1 MIEFAQ
7 IAPPE
12 ADLINLLPAGLSTI
26 LPGFVAEGE
35 TPTVLYRDSQGTL
48 FIEEYAVSNDV
59 ERPFENVLSAV
70 NAPRLEENLEEI
82 VSAGFLG
89 LGPVVP
95 IVNEREGE
103 RGALALPTDKDL
115 PQGTMLETEVGIIDA
130 GVAFWNPAF
139 RDSEGQSRFKTVGA
153 LSLID
158 KSFASS
164 PPLMPDDVHLFQN
177 RPDAENRRDLAKLF
191 PQSVFA
197 DTSPQ
202 KLFPT
207 NGLAHGTAM
216 ADLVLS
222 TARHDVDLHA
232 LELPVSVLRDLS
244 GGQMSVVLEPALRA
258 LLEQIEN
265 HRKDQGKLVPF
276 RAVILLAFA
285 FTGGPLDGSADV
297 LSGMEDVLDVYSER
311 QYNIELILPVG
322 NHLQDQL
329 HAVLEPESQ
338 VGWRVLPDDHSAN
351 TVEILHG
358 GDPSHIG
365 LTTPGGVQVQLPAA
379 AGLYRMH
386 LDGRDIGAVWTRDR
400 DDGSW
405 NSRISLAPSASRV
418 RGRPTAPFGRWTMS
432 TADTDALCWVLRDE
446 TGFEADPFEPA
457 RASWLEDADY
467 RVRDRIGEP
476 GRVSDLLLA
485 GGREAKVRREGTGSI
500 LASSKNA
507 QVTVVTAQ
515 EEDGRAAHY
524 AGHLAPGAP
533 VPQALKL
540 SVGLGPGVSKEY
552 APIGPFDGR
561 AVLGNAGPQRFRALG
576 TSMAAAL
583 FAGQQTHAGGAPIP
597 HI

>member
-12 ADLINLLPAGLSTI
+12 ADLINLLPAGLLTI

-70 NAPRLEENLEEI
+70 NAPRLEKNLAEI

-130 GVAFWNPAF
+130 GIAFWNPAF

-164 PPLMPDDVHLFQN
+164 PPLMPDDVHLFQS
-177 RPDAENRRDLAKLF
+177 RPDAENRRDLA
-191 PQSVFA
+191 
-197 DTSPQ
+197 
-202 KLFPT
+202 
-207 NGLAHGTAM
+207 
-216 ADLVLS
+216 
-222 TARHDVDLHA
+222 
-232 LELPVSVLRDLS
+232 EL
-244 GGQMSVVLEPALRA
+244 
-258 LLEQIEN
+258 
-265 HRKDQGKLVPF
+265 LVPF

-297 LSGMEDVLDVYSER
+297 LSGMEEVLDVYSER

-386 LDGRDIGAVWTRDR
+386 LDGRDVGAVWTRDR

-418 RGRPTAPFGRWTMS
+418 RGRPTAPCGRWTMS

-457 RASWLEDADY
+457 RASWLED
-467 RVRDRIGEP
+467 
-476 GRVSDLLLA
+476 
-485 GGREAKVRREGTGSI
+485 K
-500 LASSKNA
+500 
-507 QVTVVTAQ
+507 
-515 EEDGRAAHY
+515 
-524 AGHLAPGAP
+524 
-533 VPQALKL
+533 
-540 SVGLGPGVSKEY
+540 
-552 APIGPFDGR
+552 
-561 AVLGNAGPQRFRALG
+561 
-576 TSMAAAL
+576 
-583 FAGQQTHAGGAPIP
+583 
-597 HI
+597 